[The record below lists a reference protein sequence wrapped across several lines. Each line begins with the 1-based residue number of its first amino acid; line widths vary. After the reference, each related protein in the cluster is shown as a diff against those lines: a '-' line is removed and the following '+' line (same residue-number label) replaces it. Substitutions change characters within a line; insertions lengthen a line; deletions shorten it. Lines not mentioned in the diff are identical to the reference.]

1 MINPENTKIKISLI
15 PPHGTQARSPYE
27 LWEEKCSELHQCID
41 PFYAK
46 LIIEDVEPKANV
58 YTLPVAVLRMNTIVC
73 IAAAGI
79 LTAPQLLEIV
89 KNHQE
94 ELAWSAV
101 QLDAYFPSE
110 AMNQLRRMAMDEL
123 ENKEKTNE

>member
-1 MINPENTKIKISLI
+1 MTDHRNTKIGLI
-15 PPHGTQARSPYE
+15 PPNCTKQISPYE
-27 LWEEKCSELHQCID
+27 LWVEKCNELRQIVD
-41 PFYAK
+41 PVYAK

-73 IAAAGI
+73 LAAAGI

-94 ELAWSAV
+94 ELAWRTV
-101 QLDAYFPSE
+101 QLAAYSPSE
-110 AMNQLRRMAMDEL
+110 AMYQLHRMAMDEQ
-123 ENKEKTNE
+123 ENEENCHE

>member
-1 MINPENTKIKISLI
+1 MIKTGNTKIGLM
-15 PPHGTQARSPYE
+15 PPNCTEARSPYA
-27 LWEEKCSELHQCID
+27 LWEEKCAELRQIID
-41 PFYAK
+41 PAYAK
-46 LIIEDVEPKANV
+46 LIIDDVEPKANV

-94 ELAWSAV
+94 ELAWSTV
-101 QLDAYFPSE
+101 QLAAYHTSE
-110 AMNQLRRMAMDEL
+110 AMYQLRQMAMDEQ
-123 ENKEKTNE
+123 ENEENCHE

>member
-1 MINPENTKIKISLI
+1 MTDHRNTKIGLI
-15 PPHGTQARSPYE
+15 PPNCTKQISPYE
-27 LWEEKCSELHQCID
+27 LWVEKCNELRQIVD
-41 PFYAK
+41 PVYAK

-73 IAAAGI
+73 LAAAGI

-94 ELAWSAV
+94 ELAWSTV
-101 QLDAYFPSE
+101 QLAAYSP
-110 AMNQLRRMAMDEL
+110 LRGDVSASPNGDG
-123 ENKEKTNE
+123 